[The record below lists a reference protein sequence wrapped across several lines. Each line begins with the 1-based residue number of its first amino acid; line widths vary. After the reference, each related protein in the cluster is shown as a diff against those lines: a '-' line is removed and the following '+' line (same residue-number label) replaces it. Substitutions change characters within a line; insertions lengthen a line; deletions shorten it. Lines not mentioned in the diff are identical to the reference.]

1 VTALSYQVSQAFVQ
15 GAAKYFERNG
25 GEMSDDAES
34 AFVDLTDLFAR
45 GSAETSNSNSN
56 SNNNDSNNNS
66 PAVRLIAK
74 WLQENEATVT
84 SAIEKHAPETCLAF
98 LVLELISYLT
108 FQEAL
113 YSRSS
118 RHVQQPPPQQQEQQQ
133 TPAPRGVRGSVS
145 LSAPLPPL
153 PTTQQPQQP
162 PQQPPRAK
170 ALEAEFNQLE
180 ASLNT
185 SLEKTKSRFTLS
197 R

>member
-1 VTALSYQVSQAFVQ
+1 
-15 GAAKYFERNG
+15 
-25 GEMSDDAES
+25 M
-34 AFVDLTDLFAR
+34 
-45 GSAETSNSNSN
+45 
-56 SNNNDSNNNS
+56 
-66 PAVRLIAK
+66 
-74 WLQENEATVT
+74 T

-185 SLEKTKSRFTLS
+185 SLEKTKRRFTLS